1 MTTTRIRNLKH
12 TPKYLPDVN
21 VLIALSDQNHEQFL
35 PANKWFQKV
44 EPETRFVLCPLTE
57 AGFVRLSAAPHVGR
71 RDFSDAVALLRE
83 MKTIP
88 NYDYW
93 PIHESWLEAVQ
104 PFASRLHGYKQV
116 TDAYLLGLAIK
127 RGGVL
132 VTFDTHIA
140 PLAGPRFADH
150 VLTLR

>member
-1 MTTTRIRNLKH
+1 MAKARSQSLA
-12 TPKYLPDVN
+12 PKYLPDVN
-21 VLIALSDQNHEQFL
+21 VLIALSNEDHAQFL
-35 PANKWFQKV
+35 LANKWFQKI
-44 EPETRFVLCPLTE
+44 EPEARFVLCPLTE

-71 RDFSDAVALLRE
+71 REFSDAVALLRE
-83 MKTIP
+83 METIP

-93 PIHESWLEAVQ
+93 PIGESWLEAVQ

-127 RGGVL
+127 QGGIL
-132 VTFDTHIA
+132 VTLDTHIA
-140 PLAGPRFADH
+140 PLAGAQFAEH

>member
-1 MTTTRIRNLKH
+1 MTSIRARHLKH
-12 TPKYLPDVN
+12 IPKYLPDVN
-21 VLIALSDQNHEQFL
+21 VLIALTDQNHEQFL

-44 EPETRFVLCPLTE
+44 EPEARFVLCPLTE

-93 PIHESWLEAVQ
+93 PIHESWLEVVL
-104 PFASRLHGYKQV
+104 PFAPRLHGYKQV
-116 TDAYLLGLAIK
+116 TDAHLLGLAI
-127 RGGVL
+127 RQGGVL
-132 VTFDTHIA
+132 VTLDAHIA
-140 PLAGPRFADH
+140 PLAGSQFAEH

>member
-1 MTTTRIRNLKH
+1 MAKARSQSLA
-12 TPKYLPDVN
+12 PKYLPDVN
-21 VLIALSDQNHEQFL
+21 VLIALSNEDHAQFL
-35 PANKWFQKV
+35 LANKWFQKI
-44 EPETRFVLCPLTE
+44 EPEARFVLCPLTE

-71 RDFSDAVALLRE
+71 REFGDAVALLRE

-93 PIHESWLEAVQ
+93 PIGESWLETVQ

-127 RGGVL
+127 QGGIL
-132 VTFDTHIA
+132 VTLDTHIA
-140 PLAGPRFADH
+140 PLAGPQFAEH